1 MSAKSRGMTLAVAML
16 VMLFGWVVPAVAF
29 EGSGGDHYDPTHG
42 YASSESESLL
52 EFKSD
57 KALFTALVFVLLC
70 AGLYLAAWKPI
81 SQGLARR
88 EATIAN
94 QIADAQRASE
104 QAAVKLKEY
113 EAKLADAAVQAQE
126 LVNQAKKDAAVVAE
140 RLKVDAQNESTRM
153 IERARSEI
161 ETAKQAAISELST
174 KSTDIAFGLARRV
187 IGRELNQGDHQQL
200 ISEALG
206 RLPSSN

>member
-1 MSAKSRGMTLAVAML
+1 MSAKSRGMTLAVALL

-57 KALFTALVFVLLC
+57 KAIFTALVFDLLC

-161 ETAKQAAISELST
+161 ETAKQVPTLAVRNQRIS
-174 KSTDIAFGLARRV
+174 K
-187 IGRELNQGDHQQL
+187 REWRG
-200 ISEALG
+200 
-206 RLPSSN
+206 